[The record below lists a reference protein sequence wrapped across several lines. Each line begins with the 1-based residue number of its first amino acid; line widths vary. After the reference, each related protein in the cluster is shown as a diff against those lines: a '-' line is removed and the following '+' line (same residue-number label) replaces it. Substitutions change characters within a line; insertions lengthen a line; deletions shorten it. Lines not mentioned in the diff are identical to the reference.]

1 MKIIT
6 NKLYRKLSLYVK
18 HYLER
23 NFYGKGS
30 IYSKTYRHVRKLFK
44 LLRIPKM
51 KEKVG
56 KVTETLN
63 EKFKNNLKR
72 MLNDKFNTDEQEVIK
87 ELLQSQERF
96 NYGLLYDLKN
106 HPKEFLKII
115 LILLSK
121 ESTKDFQKI
130 FGLTQSE
137 ITSDGKYKFNETK
150 KIRNKLKVG
159 YFLAQTLLLIIPIV
173 ILEYG
178 VEPTEEG
185 EGDGTDGAKGDD
197 EVKKRDGTD
206 GAKGDDEVKK
216 RDGTDGAKVEY
227 NKLLENNNINKEQ
240 KRFAIKIYND
250 KKIIGDK
257 KKVLNAINTAA
268 VSGSFSNRRIKEIL
282 IENRLR
288 NNTIKIGI
296 Y

>member
-1 MKIIT
+1 
-6 NKLYRKLSLYVK
+6 
-18 HYLER
+18 
-23 NFYGKGS
+23 
-30 IYSKTYRHVRKLFK
+30 
-44 LLRIPKM
+44 M
-51 KEKVG
+51 KEEVG
-56 KVTETLN
+56 KETETLN
-63 EKFKNNLKR
+63 EKFKYNLNK
-72 MLNDKFNTDEQEVIK
+72 MLNNNKFNKDENEVIK
-87 ELLQSQERF
+87 ELLQSQESF

-178 VEPTEEG
+178 EPTEGGEEGEG
-185 EGDGTDGAKGDD
+185 EGDGDVEEAEGEG
-197 EVKKRDGTD
+197 EV
-206 GAKGDDEVKK
+206 
-216 RDGTDGAKVEY
+216 TDGAKVEY

-240 KRFAIKIYND
+240 KRFAEKIFCD
-250 KKIIGDK
+250 KKITVNIE
-257 KKVLNAINTAA
+257 KVLKAINTTAN
-268 VSGSFSNRRIKEIL
+268 SGPVSNRRIKEIL
-282 IENRLR
+282 IDNELTEQYNKNKHLLIPPVLFGRDKYKYDIASSIDPAANYALFKR
-288 NNTIKIGI
+288 HEK
-296 Y
+296 